1 MVQVP
6 VPRSSTRSLRWADR
20 LAASS
25 GEPIQG
31 ARLDRSSSAFA
42 VSMTANPMTS
52 TGISVSLIRADT
64 VAGDRA
70 RISVPST
77 KIRPLIRKTRRNN
90 AAAGS
95 RADGSYPQRGLPRR
109 RLSIQVVSPRE
120 MGVRPDGH
128 RLIRHRNWPHLLRS
142 WDAYRSA
149 DGARE
154 RGIAQG
160 HASAGDGPPANRLL
174 SLERRVDELIGE
186 RGP

>member
-1 MVQVP
+1 MVQV
-6 VPRSSTRSLRWADR
+6 AG
-20 LAASS
+20 AAILDAIAALGRIDSPHRR

-77 KIRPLIRKTRRNN
+77 KISPLIRKTRRNN
-90 AAAGS
+90 APAGV
-95 RADGSYPQRGLPRR
+95 AR
-109 RLSIQVVSPRE
+109 RLMPPAWSATQAFVHTGRIPPR
-120 MGVRPDGH
+120 MGVRPDCH
-128 RLIRHRNWPHLLRS
+128 RLIWHRNWPHLLRS

-160 HASAGDGPPANRLL
+160 HASTGDGPPANRLL